1 MKSPGVIYR
10 RYRQLK
16 RKVLFDKL
24 QDAKRK
30 LAKNCFYGKELE
42 IIDGGKHLKI
52 HICLYNKNF
61 NNGLD
66 ACNHPEGCNAFVYK
80 FSKKYIEDEF
90 DNELKNPTL
99 RNKKYPELNCLEW
112 VLDKSLDDA
121 KKEPSIIVKIIILA
135 ISFLEGVIKITANDQ
150 KRLMDYK

>member
-16 RKVLFDKL
+16 RKILYDKL
-24 QDAKRK
+24 QGARRK

-42 IIDGGKHLKI
+42 IIDRDKPLKI
-52 HICLYNKNF
+52 YICLYNKNL

-66 ACNHPEGCNAFVYK
+66 ACNHAEDCNAFIYK
-80 FSKKYIEDEF
+80 FSKKTIEDEF
-90 DNELKNPTL
+90 NNELKNSAI

-121 KKEPSIIVKIIILA
+121 KKDPSIVVKIIVLA
-135 ISFLEGVIKITANDQ
+135 INFLEGIIKITAKDQ
-150 KRLMDYK
+150 KRLMDDR